1 MHNRWHEH
9 TLTFYASDARRA
21 VRRANIKAS
30 AISDEDLAAVVK
42 VVDADGEG
50 SPERARARTHAR
62 THTLARACMPA
73 GRHALTKACQRRLGL
88 YRAGR
93 IPWLFTTRT
102 RAGCQVPGVDLAQR
116 RPAPRVRRQRNRPVG
131 ADRMRVQH
139 GCSGDVCGLP
149 GSLAPLY
156 ICVRGRGWHG
166 RTLTWVI
173 NEPCNR

>member
-1 MHNRWHEH
+1 MPGA
-9 TLTFYASDARRA
+9 LCDGPISRRLPSRTRTWLLWSKSSTPMVGGA
-21 VRRANIKAS
+21 QNV
-30 AISDEDLAAVVK
+30 
-42 VVDADGEG
+42 
-50 SPERARARTHAR
+50 RARARTHTHTH

-93 IPWLFTTRT
+93 IPWLLTTRT

>member
-1 MHNRWHEH
+1 MPG
-9 TLTFYASDARRA
+9 APCDGPISRRLPSRTRTWLLWSKSSTPMVGGA
-21 VRRANIKAS
+21 QNVRA
-30 AISDEDLAAVVK
+30 
-42 VVDADGEG
+42 
-50 SPERARARTHAR
+50 RARARTHTH